1 MEVKELS
8 LLKFNR
14 PREGMA
20 LPLALVF
27 LLFGGVL
34 VAVAMYVVVNMHS
47 TTEESVTHMELY
59 NAAQQ
64 GVEKAMNLL
73 WENRKEL
80 EEDALTYTGNIEDIY
95 ARLDDGTV
103 LGPITFTVAPGI
115 SVEVKIFDC
124 NYVLGSGQS
133 FSDELPPQW
142 PGGSGGSGSGGYLG
156 PPSGTSVIIDPS
168 RLFSFG
174 GGSGGKRMAIRS
186 KAEKEGVNATI
197 EAMVEVIP

>member
-1 MEVKELS
+1 LS

-14 PREGMA
+14 PRSGMA

-34 VAVAMYVVVNMHS
+34 VAVAMYVVINMHS

-73 WENRKEL
+73 WENKDDL
-80 EEDALTYTGNIEDIY
+80 KQDPITYDGNIESLY
-95 ARLDDGTV
+95 VQLEDGT
-103 LGPITFTVAPGI
+103 LLSPNPITFTVDPGI
-115 SVEVKIFDC
+115 DVEVTIFDC

-133 FSDELPPQW
+133 LSSELPPQY
-142 PGGSGGSGSGGYLG
+142 PGGWGTGSGGSSTLPG
-156 PPSGTSVIIDPS
+156 GTSAIIDPG
-168 RLFSFG
+168 RFLTFG
-174 GGSGGKRMAIRS
+174 GGAGEHRYLIRS
-186 KAEKEGVNATI
+186 SAVKDENDFTAEVMVVVVKE
-197 EAMVEVIP
+197 